1 MDMSLAGRTAI
12 LSGAG
17 AGLGLEIA
25 RGLARE
31 GANLVLGDINEQ
43 ALAATAVDA
52 RASGARVVGLR
63 TDVRSDAECR
73 ALVALALQSFGSV
86 DILIN
91 DAFLAEPGGTFEDA
105 ELATWQAVAEVNLWG
120 SLRMIKAALP
130 ALKAGGDGRIV
141 NINTHGAE
149 KLDPLFGGYTT
160 SKAALAHLTRHLA
173 RELGPYGIRVNGVH
187 PGPMDAE
194 PRRSYLT
201 ELAKSTGTTYETLD
215 AEWRG
220 RTALGYLAT
229 AADVAN
235 AVVFLVSASARSITG
250 QALYVD
256 AGEWFH

>member
-1 MDMSLAGRTAI
+1 MDVSLAGRTAI

-31 GANLVLGDINEQ
+31 GANLVLGDIDDR
-43 ALAATAVDA
+43 ALAASTEAA
-52 RASGARVVGLR
+52 RALGAQVVGLK
-63 TDVRSDAECR
+63 TDIRSDADCR
-73 ALVALALQSFGSV
+73 ALVDLALQSFGSV
-86 DILIN
+86 GILIN
-91 DAFLAEPGGTFEDA
+91 DAFLAEAGGTFEDA
-105 ELATWQAVAEVNLWG
+105 ELAAWQAVSEVNLWG

-130 ALKAGGDGRIV
+130 ALKAGAEGRII

-149 KLDPLFGGYTT
+149 KLDPLFGGYTA

-173 RELGPYGIRVNGVH
+173 REFGRYGIRVNGVH

-194 PRRSYLT
+194 PRRNYLT
-201 ELAKSTGTTYETLD
+201 ELAKSMGTTYDALD

-229 AADVAN
+229 AADVAD
-235 AVVFLVSASARSITG
+235 AVIFLASPAARSITG

-256 AGEWFH
+256 SGEWFH